1 MSEIT
6 YPQIQMMAS
15 DIARSGLFAGITT
28 PQQAA
33 ALMLLCQSKN
43 LHPAQALSD
52 YHIINNRPTLKADT
66 MLARFQAAGGK
77 VHWTTYTDE
86 KVEGEFSHPSGGS
99 ITVDWTTKRAAAAG
113 LGSPTWKKY
122 PRQMLRARV
131 ISEAIRT
138 IFPACLDGLYTPEE
152 VIDIPPTQLKEEIAQ
167 IIEDPAPAT
176 APAPKKRK
184 PADPLRTQLLSQL
197 RAIITEAETENI
209 PNFSQELREH
219 AGPANQIK
227 TENIENV
234 IQYARSLL
242 AERRE
247 DRDAGAY
254 VYKKEE

>member
-66 MLARFQAAGGK
+66 MLARFQAAGGR
-77 VHWTTYTDE
+77 VSWVSYTDT
-86 KVEGEFSHPSGGS
+86 KVEGTFTHPSGGS
-99 ITVDWTTKRAAAAG
+99 ITVDWTTDRAQAAG

-152 VIDIPPTQLKEEIAQ
+152 VIDIPPTQLREEIAQ
-167 IIEDPAPAT
+167 IIEDPAPAP

-184 PADPLRTQLLSQL
+184 AADPLRSELLSQL
-197 RAIITEAETENI
+197 RAIITEAESENI
-209 PNFSQELREH
+209 PDFSQNIREQV
-219 AGPANQIK
+219 GPANQLK
-227 TENIENV
+227 TEVLPDV
-234 IQYARSLL
+234 IRFARSLL

-254 VYKKEE
+254 VYKEEE

>member
-1 MSEIT
+1 MTEIT

-66 MLARFQAAGGK
+66 MLARFQAAGGR
-77 VHWTTYTDE
+77 VSWTTYTDE

-99 ITVDWTTKRAAAAG
+99 ITVDWTMKRAAAAG

-152 VIDIPPTQLKEEIAQ
+152 VIDIPHNQLREEIAQ
-167 IIEDPAPAT
+167 IIEDPAPAP

-184 PADPLRTQLLSQL
+184 AADPLRAGLLSQL
-197 RAIITEAETENI
+197 REIITEAEAEI
-209 PNFSQELREH
+209 PNFSQELRQVY
-219 AGPANQIK
+219 GTTNQIK

-234 IQYARSLL
+234 ITYARSLL

-247 DRDAGAY
+247 DRDAGVY
-254 VYKKEE
+254 VYKEEE

>member
-52 YHIINNRPTLKADT
+52 YHIINNKPTLRADT

-77 VHWTTYTDE
+77 VSWTTYTDE

-99 ITVDWTTKRAAAAG
+99 ITVDWTMKRAAAAG

-152 VIDIPPTQLKEEIAQ
+152 VIDIIPMKQEIAQ
-167 IIEDPAPAT
+167 IVVEDTSPAP

-184 PADPLRTQLLSQL
+184 AADPLRTELLSQL
-197 RAIITEAETENI
+197 RAIITEAESESI
-209 PNFSQELREH
+209 PNFSQEIREQV
-219 AGPANQIK
+219 GPANQLK
-227 TENIENV
+227 TEV
-234 IQYARSLL
+234 LPDVVRFAKSLL

-254 VYKKEE
+254 VYKEEE